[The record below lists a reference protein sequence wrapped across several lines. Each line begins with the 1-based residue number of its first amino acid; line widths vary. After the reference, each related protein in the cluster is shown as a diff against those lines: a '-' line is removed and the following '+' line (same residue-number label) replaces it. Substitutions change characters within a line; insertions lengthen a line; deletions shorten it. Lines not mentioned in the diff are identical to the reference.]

1 MVSNHINLLK
11 FIGPC
16 PHLGG
21 VGKRK
26 VLLHLGCILGH
37 DIKFSCLHYGYEV
50 GFLIIF
56 MHNWYDL
63 VRVRA
68 FLSILDKEEGG
79 SGFGK
84 GIAGDMKFLLEGANG
99 CLLLQVAQDKCYC
112 VFSCW
117 RASKGFFVLVM

>member
-16 PHLGG
+16 PHLG
-21 VGKRK
+21 VGARK

-50 GFLIIF
+50 GFLIIVT
-56 MHNWYDL
+56 HNWYDL

-68 FLSILDKEEGG
+68 FLSILGKEEGG
-79 SGFGK
+79 RGFGK
-84 GIAGDMKFLLEGANG
+84 GIAGGMKLLLEGANG
-99 CLLLQVAQDKCYC
+99 CVGVHGCLLLQVARDNCYC

-117 RASKGFFVLVM
+117 